1 MSHANPS
8 AALHPPGLLADVAS
22 DRRERLASRW
32 LRRALGAVV
41 ALVLLAIM
49 GLTFCDVFMRYW
61 FAAPIRGASE
71 IVRFGMAILI
81 FSAFPLVTQ
90 GQQHIT
96 VNLLQGRFGRL
107 GSWLQHLF
115 VLLVSLAAVGIMTWQ
130 LASDGADLARNR
142 ITTTVLE
149 WPLAPLSYCMSALSG
164 VTLLVLLALTFDHL
178 AALGRKES
186 P

>member
-1 MSHANPS
+1 MNHSNPAAS
-8 AALHPPGLLADVAS
+8 ARAATTPEGAAIGIDLLS
-22 DRRERLASRW
+22 PW

-41 ALVLLAIM
+41 ALVLFAIM
-49 GLTFCDVFMRYW
+49 GITFCDVFMRYW

-81 FSAFPLVTQ
+81 FSAFPLVTLN
-90 GQQHIT
+90 QQHIT
-96 VNLLQGRFGRL
+96 VNLLQGRFGAV

-115 VLLVSLAAVGIMTWQ
+115 VLLVSGIAVGVMTWQ

-149 WPLAPLSYCMSALSG
+149 WPLAPLSYFMSALSG
-164 VTLLVLLALTFDHL
+164 VTLLVLVVLTLAHV
-178 AALGRKES
+178 AALFRKEAV
-186 P
+186 

>member
-8 AALHPPGLLADVAS
+8 AMLHPPGALADGAS
-22 DRRERLASRW
+22 SRRERIASRW
-32 LRRALGAVV
+32 LRRTLGAVV
-41 ALVLLAIM
+41 ALVLLSIM

-61 FAAPIRGASE
+61 FSAPIRGASE

-81 FSAFPLVTQ
+81 FSAFPLVTLS
-90 GQQHIT
+90 QQHIT
-96 VNLLQGRFGRL
+96 VNLLHGRFGRL

-115 VLLVSLAAVGIMTWQ
+115 VLLVSLVAVGIMTWQ
-130 LASDGADLARNR
+130 LASDGADLAHNR

-149 WPLAPLSYCMSALSG
+149 WPLAPLSYYMSALSG
-164 VTLLVLLALTFDHL
+164 VTLIVLLALTVDHF
-178 AALGRKES
+178 AALGRKET

>member
-1 MSHANPS
+1 MSHASPS
-8 AALHPPGLLADVAS
+8 AALHPPGVLADGAS
-22 DRRERLASRW
+22 IPRESAVSRW

-41 ALVLLAIM
+41 ALVLLSIM

-71 IVRFGMAILI
+71 IVRFAMAILI
-81 FSAFPLVTQ
+81 FSAFPLVTL

-107 GSWLQHLF
+107 GRWLQHLF
-115 VLLVSLAAVGIMTWQ
+115 VLLVSLVAVGIMTWQ
-130 LASDGADLARNR
+130 LASDGADLAHNR

-149 WPLAPLSYCMSALSG
+149 WPLAPLSYAMSALSG

-178 AALGRKES
+178 AALGRKET

>member
-8 AALHPPGLLADVAS
+8 AALDASGLVDDGAS
-22 DRRERLASRW
+22 GCREHGAARW
-32 LRRALGAVV
+32 LRRVLGAVV

-61 FAAPIRGASE
+61 FYSPIRGASE

-81 FSAFPLVTQ
+81 FSAFPLVTMS
-90 GQQHIT
+90 QQHIT
-96 VNLLQGRFGRL
+96 VNLLQGRFARV

-149 WPLAPLSYCMSALSG
+149 WPLAPLSYFMSALSG

-178 AALGRKES
+178 VSLSRKES

>member
-1 MSHANPS
+1 MSHANLS
-8 AALHPPGLLADVAS
+8 AALHPPGVLADGAS
-22 DRRERLASRW
+22 GRRERLATRW

-96 VNLLQGRFGRL
+96 VNLLQGRFGRV

-115 VLLVSLAAVGIMTWQ
+115 VLLVSVAAVGIMTWQ

-149 WPLAPLSYCMSALSG
+149 WPLAPLSDYMSALSG
-164 VTLLVLLALTFDHL
+164 VTLLVLLALTLDHL
-178 AALGRKES
+178 AALARKES

>member
-8 AALHPPGLLADVAS
+8 AVLHPSGVRADGAS
-22 DRRERLASRW
+22 RGRERGVSRW
-32 LRRALGAVV
+32 LRRVLGAVV
-41 ALVLLAIM
+41 ALVLLSIM

-61 FAAPIRGASE
+61 FASPIRGASE

-81 FSAFPLVTQ
+81 FSAFPLVTL

-96 VNLLQGRFGRL
+96 VNLLQGRLGRV
-107 GSWLQHLF
+107 GRWLQHLF
-115 VLLVSLAAVGIMTWQ
+115 VLLASLAAVGIMTWQ
-130 LASDGADLARNR
+130 LASDGADLARSR

-149 WPLAPLSYCMSALSG
+149 WPLAPLSDFMSVLSG

-178 AALGRKES
+178 AALGRKEL

>member
-1 MSHANPS
+1 MNHAHSP
-8 AALHPPGLLADVAS
+8 AALPLPGMRAEGECMQ
-22 DRRERLASRW
+22 RERAVTRW
-32 LRRALGAVV
+32 LKRALGAVV
-41 ALVLLAIM
+41 ALVLLSIM
-49 GLTFCDVFMRYW
+49 GITFCDVFMRYW

-71 IVRFGMAILI
+71 IVRFAMAILI
-81 FSAFPLVTQ
+81 FSAFPLVTLS
-90 GQQHIT
+90 QQHIT

-107 GSWLQHLF
+107 GRWLQHLF
-115 VLLVSLAAVGIMTWQ
+115 VLLVSIVALGIMTWQ

-149 WPLAPLSYCMSALSG
+149 WPLAPLSYFMSALSG

-178 AALGRKES
+178 ATPGRKES